1 MKVLLDENITQKSI
15 PVLEKYGH
23 DVIHVLNRFEA
34 GKSDEDVLQ
43 LALDEKRAL
52 ITLNGKDFVILI
64 PPRTELE
71 LHYGLIW
78 LKGFQVTRKTYE
90 KVMDIIGIFLKSRG
104 ESIKNTYYAVKK
116 NGKSYEV
123 IQRFS
128 KLMETLVKL

>member
-1 MKVLLDENITQKSI
+1 MLLDENIIQKSI